1 MQEAFGHRDAAGRDA
16 GVRGGGEGGPGGAAG
31 RREADGPGRAAAE
44 VSGGT
49 GASAA
54 EAIEVLDVLL
64 AELGGVVH
72 RPAPLERGF
81 ALEAGDWPLHVGA
94 RAVAGLLELQ
104 AEIAPPGA
112 IDPVWLL
119 HRNRRDVR
127 VVRYACSA
135 EGATWV
141 HGDLVL
147 DAVTPAAL
155 DDLLARMVG
164 AAQEAAAVAVWPD
177 WC

>member
-1 MQEAFGHRDAAGRDA
+1 MQEAS
-16 GVRGGGEGGPGGAAG
+16 VSP
-31 RREADGPGRAAAE
+31 AAA
-44 VSGGT
+44 VAT
-49 GASAA
+49 
-54 EAIEVLDVLL
+54 LDALL

-81 ALEAGDWPLHVGA
+81 ALEAGGWPLHVGA

-104 AEIAPPGA
+104 AEVAPPGA
-112 IDPVWLL
+112 IDAEWLL

-141 HGDLVL
+141 HGDLTL
-147 DAVTPAAL
+147 GAVTAASL
-155 DDLLARMVG
+155 DDLLARLVG
-164 AAQEAAAVAVWPD
+164 AAEEASAVAVWPD
-177 WC
+177 WG